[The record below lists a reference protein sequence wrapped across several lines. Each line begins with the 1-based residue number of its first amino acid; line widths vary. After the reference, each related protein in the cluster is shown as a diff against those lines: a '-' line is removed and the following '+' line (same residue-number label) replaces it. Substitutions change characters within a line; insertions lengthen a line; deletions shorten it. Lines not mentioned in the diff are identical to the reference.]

1 LKLHTFVLSFL
12 LLAVVIAVPPLL
24 LSRSAYAAWID
35 PHFWMI
41 FGFITGLTF
50 ITTISVLIVGRINQE
65 IYAQTFL
72 GATMIK
78 LLTCMFF
85 CLFFLL
91 KIKVNGVIFIANF
104 FYVYFFNLVFEIYGL
119 LRTLRNQNL
128 K

>member
-1 LKLHTFVLSFL
+1 MHTFILSFL
-12 LLAVVIAVPPLL
+12 LLAVIIAVPPLL
-24 LSRSAYAAWID
+24 LSRSTHAAWID

-41 FGFITGLTF
+41 FGFITVLTF
-50 ITTISVLIVGRINQE
+50 VTTISVLIVTRINQE

-72 GATMIK
+72 AATMIK

-91 KIKVNGVIFIANF
+91 KIQVNGVIFIANF

>member
-1 LKLHTFVLSFL
+1 MKLLTTVLSFL
-12 LLAVVIAVPPLL
+12 LFAVIIAVPPFL
-24 LSRSAYAAWID
+24 LSRSAHASWLD
-35 PHFWMI
+35 PHFWVI
-41 FGFITGLTF
+41 FGFVTGLTF
-50 ITTISVLIVGRINQE
+50 ITTISILIVTKINKE

-91 KIKVNGVIFIANF
+91 KIKVNEVIFIANF

-119 LRTLRNQNL
+119 LCTLRNQKL

>member
-1 LKLHTFVLSFL
+1 LKLPIAILSFL
-12 LLAVVIAVPPLL
+12 LFAVIIAVPPLL
-24 LSRSAYAAWID
+24 LSKSTHASWLD

-41 FGFITGLTF
+41 FAFITGLTF
-50 ITTISVLIVGRINQE
+50 ITTISVLIVGRVNQE

-72 GATMIK
+72 GVTMIK

-119 LRTLRNQNL
+119 LCTLRNQKL

>member
-1 LKLHTFVLSFL
+1 LKLRTVILSFL
-12 LLAVVIAVPPLL
+12 LFAVIMAVPPLL
-24 LSRSAYAAWID
+24 LSKSTHAAWLD

-41 FGFITGLTF
+41 YAFVTGLTF
-50 ITTISVLIVGRINQE
+50 ITIVSILMVTKINKE

-85 CLFFLL
+85 CLFFLV
-91 KIKVNGVIFIANF
+91 KIKVNGVIFVANF
-104 FYVYFFNLVFEIYGL
+104 FYVYFFNLAFEIYGL
-119 LRTLRNQNL
+119 LRTLRNQKL

>member
-1 LKLHTFVLSFL
+1 MPPIL
-12 LLAVVIAVPPLL
+12 LGN
-24 LSRSAYAAWID
+24 SAHAAWLD
-35 PHFWMI
+35 PHFWTI
-41 FGFITGLTF
+41 FGFVTGLTF
-50 ITTISVLIVGRINQE
+50 VTIISVLVVARIKKE

-78 LLTCMFF
+78 LLASMFF

-91 KIKVNGVIFIANF
+91 HFKGNGIIFFANF

>member
-1 LKLHTFVLSFL
+1 LKLFTTVLSFL
-12 LLAVVIAVPPLL
+12 LFAVVIATPPLL
-24 LSRSAYAAWID
+24 LSKSAHAGWLD

-41 FGFITGLTF
+41 FAFVTGLTF
-50 ITTISVLIVGRINQE
+50 ITVISILIVTRINKE

-85 CLFFLL
+85 CLFFLV
-91 KIKVNGVIFIANF
+91 KIKVNGVIFVANF

-119 LRTLRNQNL
+119 LRTLRNQKL

>member
-1 LKLHTFVLSFL
+1 MKLHTVILSFL
-12 LLAVVIAVPPLL
+12 LFAVIIAVPPFL
-24 LSRSAYAAWID
+24 LSKSTHAAWLD

-41 FGFITGLTF
+41 YAFVTGLTF
-50 ITTISVLIVGRINQE
+50 ITIVSILMVTKINKE

-85 CLFFLL
+85 CLFFLV
-91 KIKVNGVIFIANF
+91 KIKVNGVIFVANF
-104 FYVYFFNLVFEIYGL
+104 FYVYFFNLAFEIYGL
-119 LRTLRNQNL
+119 LRTLRNQKL